1 MNPQRCGNPGTNV
14 APVIPYRSRKRGSS
28 EAPPYRSQSA
38 SAASSSETASIA
50 ASCRRAVASR
60 VISPARDRSSSEVAS
75 ASFGVELAHM
85 RWPAVPA
92 SQTAPV
98 RRSST
103 VTPSWP
109 GSVRDQAWP
118 RRPGAAGAGSPSC
131 RSPASGLGV
140 GFGPGAAPVRAEPA
154 RFAGHR
160 GRARVGRGRCRVRSA
175 AAGQR
180 DRADRAGQHQHDQ
193 QRHQQRAARR
203 IGRVLAVHRPGE
215 ATRRPGGRPR
225 AAAPA
230 GPSPPPATGRTR
242 SGAGR

>member
-1 MNPQRCGNPGTNV
+1 MNPQRCGKPGTNV

-50 ASCRRAVASR
+50 ASCCRAVASR
-60 VISPARDRSSSEVAS
+60 AISPARDRSSSEVAS

-109 GSVRDQAWP
+109 GSVRTSLAAAA
-118 RRPGAAGAGSPSC
+118 RPCWSGQPQLPQSG
-131 RSPASGLGV
+131 RSALGV
-140 GFGPGAAPVRAEPA
+140 GLVAARVGAALVRAAPA
-154 RFAGHR
+154 RFPATG
-160 GRARVGRGRCRVRSA
+160 GRARAGRGRRRVR
-175 AAGQR
+175 
-180 DRADRAGQHQHDQ
+180 
-193 QRHQQRAARR
+193 
-203 IGRVLAVHRPGE
+203 
-215 ATRRPGGRPR
+215 
-225 AAAPA
+225 
-230 GPSPPPATGRTR
+230 PPPRVSATSADATPATTSTTSSATSSGRREDR
-242 SGAGR
+242 SGAECIGG